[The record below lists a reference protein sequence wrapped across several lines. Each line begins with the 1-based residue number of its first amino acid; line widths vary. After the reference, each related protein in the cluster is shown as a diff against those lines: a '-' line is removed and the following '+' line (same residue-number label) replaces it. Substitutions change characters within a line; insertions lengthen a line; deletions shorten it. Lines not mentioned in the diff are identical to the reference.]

1 MITVTGAC
9 RILARL
15 PSMARGARM
24 LAARTG
30 LILLSSRPVQPTTDG
45 NSCSFW
51 DPLN

>member
-9 RILARL
+9 RISARL
-15 PSMARGARM
+15 PSMARSARM

-30 LILLSSRPVQPTTDG
+30 LMPLPSRPVQPTADG
-45 NSCSFW
+45 NLCSFW